1 MGKVKLLLD
10 VVGDLRSLADSL
22 TAIAEAMSANDQAEP
37 EVSTTATPPVSAP
50 QEPHNDEPTISLVE
64 VRTKLGE
71 LSRAGYTDQVRELI
85 HKYGGDRLG
94 EVDPKRYSDL
104 LKDAEAMSSAAS

>member
-22 TAIAEAMSANDQAEP
+22 TAIAEAMSA
-37 EVSTTATPPVSAP
+37 TTATPPVSAP

-85 HKYGGDRLG
+85 HKSGGDRLG